1 MVIAFSWELM
11 HPKRKE
17 DWSYIVEIVILKFTT
32 LFTLMAL
39 FLFVFCGQLLVVYH
53 KKIVEKLKIMISKE
67 IIHRNPEDYSSSD
80 EIWSILS
87 HFRILCEAKRQLFRD
102 FRSMLTMNCCLS
114 VVNLVTCSYF
124 AINRFFMSI
133 QNYWLVVVWDMSDTL
148 EFTFRL
154 WLICHTAD
162 RIRSSVSFHVTDF
175 LSIFYI
181 KMFNNFSNKYIH
193 IIT

>member
-17 DWSYIVEIVILKFTT
+17 DWSYIIEIVILKFTT

-53 KKIVEKLKIMISKE
+53 RKIMEKLKIMISKE
-67 IIHRNPEDYSSSD
+67 MIDQNLEDNYSSD
-80 EIWSILS
+80 ELWSILS

-102 FRSMLTMNCCLS
+102 FRSMLLMNCCLS

-133 QNYWLVVVWDMSDTL
+133 QNYWLVVVWDISDAL

-162 RIRSSVSFHVTDF
+162 RIRSSVRVFMSCIISLIFH
-175 LSIFYI
+175 
-181 KMFNNFSNKYIH
+181 NFFF
-193 IIT
+193 